1 MKKHLIF
8 STEGF
13 YYKLDENG
21 ELIYDECGDEYDGDG
36 AQWAF
41 EDIIEQLDEDKMAKY
56 PRREAKVKI
65 YPDLGLWDGRH
76 KCYTE
81 EEDDFET
88 AIRRCIMDMDSF
100 EIYQAGKWTLY
111 IDAHHHDGTNHFK
124 LTCYI

>member
-8 STEGF
+8 STEDF
-13 YYKLDENG
+13 YYKLNEDG

-41 EDIIEQLDEDKMAKY
+41 EDLIEQLDEDKMAKY
-56 PRREAKVKI
+56 PRREKKVKI